1 MRASDG
7 SKAVA
12 AKAVASL
19 DTCAGKRRRDARAYR
34 RRTERVG
41 RKASSTYTYR
51 VCLSEAAS
59 RSGVVFAQVATK
71 YITWSSMCGRR
82 KQHTSSISS
91 GRINQVTQDQPGSI
105 EREKMLVEEVLY
117 SSLVDLHYCTSFS
130 SHFCVCISS

>member
-1 MRASDG
+1 VRARRREQGGTSEMG
-7 SKAVA
+7 EKKAVA
-12 AKAVASL
+12 SKAVASL
-19 DTCAGKRRRDARAYR
+19 DTCAKKRRRDEKQERAHR

-82 KQHTSSISS
+82 KQRRSIYSSISTL
-91 GRINQVTQDQPGSI
+91 VAGST
-105 EREKMLVEEVLY
+105 R
-117 SSLVDLHYCTSFS
+117 
-130 SHFCVCISS
+130 